1 MARDKM
7 RDGRTGGFGYGARMF
22 RAWILAFLSGVALAL
37 CYAPVAWG
45 DLCWVALVPLIC
57 AVWLIEPTAR
67 WNLPRLAGLG
77 FVFGCAYFGGSLFWL
92 TTLTVPGWV
101 ALTLYLS
108 IYPAIW
114 VAFLG
119 TGARPA
125 GEDKNGR
132 PVWLGSIHNLRACG
146 SAAAAWVALEWL
158 RGVLFPQFPWNNIG
172 IALHTNIPL
181 IQIADITGVGGI
193 SFLVVMANL
202 MLVATIKRL
211 ALEIGRGVRRPHY
224 DFAVTVA
231 LVALAWGY
239 GMRQVFAPAPESV
252 EFSFAAVQANIP
264 QNVRNDLTFES
275 HVQDRY
281 TKQTGAAL
289 AMKPDLLLWPESATP
304 RPLFNDQGTWD
315 FVRGLAE
322 THAGDFLLGTVYFS
336 DQGDYNSVVLLSDHA
351 KQAQM
356 YHKMHLVPFGEYVPF
371 RKGFPLFAW
380 IVGNLVPDDFD
391 AGTKPVILEMSAKPV
406 KIGPLICFEDVI
418 GDLARRFALMGA
430 QAFAVVTN
438 DGWFV
443 DSAGSRQHAAHA
455 VFRCAEN
462 KLPMI
467 RAANTGVTCLV
478 DRLGRV
484 KETLQTEAG
493 DTFIEG
499 VLFGKLAAPTNPV
512 PTFYAR
518 NGEVFS
524 IACLVLSTLAAAGFF
539 LRSRKLK
546 NSACPTSSKTKPS
559 PR

>member
-1 MARDKM
+1 ME
-7 RDGRTGGFGYGARMF
+7 DGRTGGFGYGARMF
-22 RAWILAFLSGVALAL
+22 RAWIFAVLSGSALAL

-57 AVWLIEPTAR
+57 AAWLVEPPAR
-67 WNLPRLAGLG
+67 WNRLRLAALG

-92 TTLTVPGWV
+92 TTLTTPGWI

-114 VAFLG
+114 VVFLG
-119 TGARPA
+119 TVARPA
-125 GEDKNGR
+125 GEDHGGG
-132 PVWLGSIHNLRACG
+132 PVWLSSIHNLRSCA

-158 RGVLFPQFPWNNIG
+158 RGVLFPQFPWNFVG
-172 IALHTNIPL
+172 IALHANIPL

-239 GMRQVFAPAPESV
+239 GMRQVFAPAPPSV
-252 EFSFAAVQANIP
+252 EFSFAAVQANVP

-275 HVQDRY
+275 DVQDRY
-281 TKQTGAAL
+281 ARHTGAAL

-315 FVRGLAE
+315 FVQGLAK

-336 DQGDYNSVVLLSDHA
+336 EKGDYNSVVLLSDHA
-351 KQAQM
+351 RQAQM
-356 YHKMHLVPFGEYVPF
+356 YRKMHLVPFGEYVPF
-371 RKGFPLFAW
+371 RKAFPLFAW

-391 AGTKPVILEMSAKPV
+391 AGTDPVVLEMSAKPV
-406 KIGPLICFEDVI
+406 KLGPLICFEDVI
-418 GDLARRFALMGA
+418 GDLARRFALRGA

-438 DGWFV
+438 DGWFL

-455 VFRCAEN
+455 AFRCVEN

-484 KETLQTEAG
+484 SETLQTETG

-499 VLFGKLAAPTNPV
+499 VLFGKTTAPMHPV

-539 LRSRKLK
+539 LRARKLK
-546 NSACPTSSKTKPS
+546 ISACPTPSETKPL
-559 PR
+559 P

>member
-1 MARDKM
+1 M
-7 RDGRTGGFGYGARMF
+7 RDGRIGGFGYGARMF
-22 RAWILAFLSGVALAL
+22 RAWIFALMSGAAMAL
-37 CYAPVAWG
+37 CFAPVAWG
-45 DLCWVALVPLIC
+45 GLCWVALVPLIC
-57 AVWLIEPTAR
+57 AAWLVEPPAR
-67 WNLPRLAGLG
+67 WNRLWLAGLG

-92 TTLTVPGWV
+92 TTLTTPGWV
-101 ALTLYLS
+101 ALSLYLS

-114 VAFLG
+114 VVFLG
-119 TGARPA
+119 TVAKPA
-125 GEDKNGR
+125 GEDSSGR
-132 PVWLGSIHNLRACG
+132 PVWLSSIGNLRSCA

-158 RGVLFPQFPWNNIG
+158 RGVVFPQFPWNFAG
-172 IALHTNIPL
+172 IALSANIPL

-211 ALEIGRGVRRPHY
+211 VLEVGRGARRPHY

-231 LVALAWGY
+231 MVALAWGY
-239 GMRQVFAPAPESV
+239 GMRQVFAPAPPSV

-264 QNVRNDLTFES
+264 QNVRNDLTFETD
-275 HVQDRY
+275 VRDRY
-281 TKQTGAAL
+281 ARHTEVAL

-322 THAGDFLLGTVYFS
+322 NHGGDFLLGTIHFS
-336 DQGDYNSVVLLSDHA
+336 EQGDFNSVAMLGAHA
-351 KQAQM
+351 KVAQM

-371 RKGFPLFAW
+371 RRAFPLFAW

-391 AGTKPVILEMSAKPV
+391 PGTTPVVLEMSAKPV

-418 GDLARRFALMGA
+418 GDLARRFALGGA

-438 DGWFV
+438 DGWFL

-455 VFRCAEN
+455 AFRCAEN

-467 RAANTGVTCLV
+467 RAANTGVTCMV
-478 DRLGRV
+478 DCLGRV
-484 KETLQTEAG
+484 RETLQTETG

-499 VLFGKLAAPTNPV
+499 VLFGKVSAPTNPS

-524 IACLVLSTLAAAGFF
+524 IACLAVSALAAAGFF

-546 NSACPTSSKTKPS
+546 NSACPTRPETKPS